1 MYGFG
6 ARRATFLRVSNK
18 PQRVSTIATYII
30 VLVARYL
37 DRLFFVLSKKEGIA
51 GSSHFR
57 SFYRTFYRLNKKIVF
72 NFRLLFLRKNYILLR
87 SFGSFYERL
96 PLFFVLTEKN
106 FLAALRKKTYS
117 FNRLARFY
125 ERL

>member
-30 VLVARYL
+30 VLVTRYL

-72 NFRLLFLRKNYILLR
+72 NFRLLFFEKIIFFFDHLDRFTNASLCFLFSRKRI
-87 SFGSFYERL
+87 S
-96 PLFFVLTEKN
+96 V
-106 FLAALRKKTYS
+106 AALRKKTYS